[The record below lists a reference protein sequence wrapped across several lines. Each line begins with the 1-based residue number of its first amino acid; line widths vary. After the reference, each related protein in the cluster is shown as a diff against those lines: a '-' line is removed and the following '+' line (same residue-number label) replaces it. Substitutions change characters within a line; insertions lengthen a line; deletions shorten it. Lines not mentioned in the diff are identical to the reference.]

1 MLQVTQ
7 FTCGGFVIG
16 LESSH
21 TVFDGLGSAQFLN
34 CVAEFARGLQ
44 HPLVEPVWCREAIP
58 KPPGVMYGPLDTAAA
73 PPLPMPSFK
82 LEQVIID
89 ISLGDISRF
98 KNQFFELTG
107 HRCFVFDILVAR
119 VWQCRTRAIK
129 LDPDVQVKLVFFANA
144 RPLVNPPLPEGF
156 YGNCFFPVTV
166 TAVSS
171 EMPMRSPSVE
181 VVKLIREA

>member
-21 TVFDGLGSAQFLN
+21 SVFDGLGSAQFLN

-58 KPPGVMYGPLDTAAA
+58 KPPGVVYGPLDTAAA
-73 PPLPMPSFK
+73 PTLPMPSFK

-107 HRCFVFDILVAR
+107 HRCFVFRHPGGQSLAMSNTGNPIGPRCAGQAR
-119 VWQCRTRAIK
+119 VLCQCATAGE
-129 LDPDVQVKLVFFANA
+129 PTFA
-144 RPLVNPPLPEGF
+144 
-156 YGNCFFPVTV
+156 
-166 TAVSS
+166 
-171 EMPMRSPSVE
+171 
-181 VVKLIREA
+181 